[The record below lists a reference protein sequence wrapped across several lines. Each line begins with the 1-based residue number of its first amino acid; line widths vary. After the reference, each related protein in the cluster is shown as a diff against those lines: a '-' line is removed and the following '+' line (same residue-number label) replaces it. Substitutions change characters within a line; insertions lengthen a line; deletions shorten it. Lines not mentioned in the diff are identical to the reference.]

1 MVRGFYVPGS
11 ASLLGFLL
19 AAAPPLPSVVAV
31 DGVLCDITR
40 SLAQVSARVTCL
52 IPPGADPHAMALRGS
67 DRQALS
73 SARLVLINGYNLTP
87 AMGRIRV
94 NAPVV
99 PVAERAVPRN
109 KAPDPHVWHDPALTS
124 AMVQET
130 AAALQPVLG
139 SSAAGALQ
147 RRRQAMQAVLKQLE
161 SWSAKQLQTVPADQR
176 VLVSEHRAFSAF
188 ASRYG
193 IRELPVIDAF
203 ASGGSLR
210 PSSLSAISKAI
221 RQSGTKAI
229 FAEALPPSKT
239 LRRISSVSGV
249 SIAKQ
254 PLYADGQAPGKSLIQ
269 TATANVCTFV
279 TAQGGRCDQQ
289 TAAALQQQWAAIR

>member
-1 MVRGFYVPGS
+1 MGFS
-11 ASLLGFLL
+11 ALAGLLL

-31 DGVLCDITR
+31 DGVLCDLTR
-40 SLAQVSARVTCL
+40 SLVQRSARVTCL
-52 IPPGADPHAMALRGS
+52 VPPGADPHAMALRGS

-73 SARLVLINGYNLTP
+73 SAQLVLVNGYNLTP
-87 AMGRIRV
+87 AMQRIRV
-94 NAPVV
+94 SAPVV

-109 KAPDPHVWHDPALTS
+109 KALDPHVWHDPALTS
-124 AMVQET
+124 AMVQAT
-130 AAALQPVLG
+130 AAALKPVLG
-139 SSAAGALQ
+139 SAQGAALQ
-147 RRRQAMQAVLKQLE
+147 RRSQAMQAVLNRLG
-161 SWSAKQLQTVPADQR
+161 SWSAQQLQTVPTAQR

-193 IRELPVIDAF
+193 IRELPVLDTF
-203 ASGGSLR
+203 ATGGTLR
-210 PSSLSAISKAI
+210 PSSLAAISAAI
-221 RQSGTKAI
+221 RKSGTKAI

-249 SIAKQ
+249 AIAKR
-254 PLYADGQAPGKSLIQ
+254 PLYADGQAPGQSLIQ

-289 TAAALQQQWAAIR
+289 TASALQQQWAAIR

>member
-1 MVRGFYVPGS
+1 
-11 ASLLGFLL
+11 
-19 AAAPPLPSVVAV
+19 VVAV

-40 SLAQVSARVTCL
+40 SLVQNAARVTCL
-52 IPPGADPHAMALRGS
+52 IPPGADPHGIALRGS

-73 SARLVLINGYNLTP
+73 SARLVLMNGYNLTP
-87 AMGRIRV
+87 SMQRIRV

-99 PVAERAVPRN
+99 AIAERAVPRN
-109 KAPDPHVWHDPALTS
+109 TALDPHVWHDPALTS
-124 AMVQET
+124 AMVQES
-130 AAALQPVLG
+130 AATLQPVLG
-139 SSAAGALQ
+139 AAQVAAL
-147 RRRQAMQAVLKQLE
+147 RRRTQAMQAVLTQLG
-161 SWSAKQLQTVPADQR
+161 SWSAKQLQTVPTAQR

-188 ASRYG
+188 ARRYG
-193 IRELPVIDAF
+193 IRELPVLDAY
-203 ASGGSLR
+203 ASGGTLR
-210 PSSLSAISKAI
+210 PSSLSAISRAI

-249 SIAKQ
+249 PIAKQ

-289 TAAALQQQWAAIR
+289 AAAALQQQWVAIR